1 MCGRTVMVL
10 VGRNIPVT
18 LIDLEKALLYFIHVM
33 DHITAKEY
41 VMVYFHTLTGEHNHL
56 DSDFLKN
63 LYDIVDTK
71 FRKNLKAF
79 YFVHPTFRS
88 KVSTW
93 FFTTF
98 SVSGMKEK
106 VRYLDNLHQLFTCI
120 KPEQIDIPP
129 FVLEYDARVAR
140 DTWLRFKLH
149 AAQPHIGSSA
159 YCVLMETS
167 PPADFPVSSHAK
179 SKH

>member
-1 MCGRTVMVL
+1 YSRWLCRARAEDLSDIAALKALYQTGVDLCGRTVMVV

-18 LIDLEKALLYFIHVM
+18 LIDIEKALLYFIHVM
-33 DHITAKEY
+33 DHITVKEY
-41 VMVYFHTLTGEHNHL
+41 VIVYFHTLTGEHNHL

-63 LYDIVDTK
+63 LFDIVDIK
-71 FRKNLKAF
+71 YKKNLKAF

-98 SVSGMKEK
+98 SVSGLKEK
-106 VRYLDNLHQLFTCI
+106 VLYLDNLQQLFTCI

-129 FVLEYDARVAR
+129 FVLEYDARVNRRNHPDVASG
-140 DTWLRFKLH
+140 L
-149 AAQPHIGSSA
+149 
-159 YCVLMETS
+159 
-167 PPADFPVSSHAK
+167 
-179 SKH
+179 

>member
-1 MCGRTVMVL
+1 MVV

-33 DHITAKEY
+33 DHITVKEY

-56 DSDFLKN
+56 DSDFLKK
-63 LYDIVDTK
+63 LYDIVDAK
-71 FRKNLKAF
+71 YKKNLMAF

-93 FFTTF
+93 FFATF

-106 VRYLDNLHQLFTCI
+106 VRYLDSLQQLFTCI
-120 KPEQIDIPP
+120 RPEQIDIPP
-129 FVLEYDARVAR
+129 FVLEYDARVN
-140 DTWLRFKLH
+140 
-149 AAQPHIGSSA
+149 GA
-159 YCVLMETS
+159 YHRSEASGL
-167 PPADFPVSSHAK
+167 
-179 SKH
+179 